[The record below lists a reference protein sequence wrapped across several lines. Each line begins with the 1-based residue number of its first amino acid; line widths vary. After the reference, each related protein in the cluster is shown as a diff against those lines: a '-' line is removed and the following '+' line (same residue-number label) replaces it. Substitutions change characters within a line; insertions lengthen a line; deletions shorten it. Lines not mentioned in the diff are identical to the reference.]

1 MSLTDSLI
9 GFTTIIFVM
18 STISERVAN
27 FLKLYFQ
34 DKIIYIPVV
43 PHRAGGKWIF
53 FMKAR
58 ISILAQSQITQ
69 AAEKEREYRVLVI
82 NIIVGILSAAFINL
96 NIFEVLEYVGDT
108 DTPLNIGWTLT
119 DLRQSRI
126 IFGFVYLFLFIWS
139 GSLILFSKLP
149 EQKRNISK
157 KYIYTPFFVWLTFTV
172 TLLIASAAGHVG
184 EKQILLHFTGYVS
197 VGVFLS
203 LGSKFWHDLLDILF
217 SFKRTQEK
225 LTDRKL
231 ITDFDSADQIIKYTE
246 ISQYNIA
253 EQLYD
258 KYRPELWKIDGVVSC
273 GLVTYF
279 NERVKLYQKR
289 IEVEFTNNEAQQQ
302 LFKLREEGEVQI
314 NYNTFFLKDHLKIE
328 FTLDLVAVPDV
339 GINNGKVCFARNKSN
354 VETKGSFGVK
364 KSGSKYIAYSCLHVL
379 AEDNDFKRF
388 LKDENARL
396 SPDKLEVEFYIDG
409 TSVSGMINPDTVLFG
424 NKGGGY
430 YGADYC
436 ECEIDEV
443 IYNTYSDFIKP
454 YHLEDFADEK
464 MKMFGATS
472 KLLDLKNPLSNI
484 VSSKVNYGGG
494 FYKEMELY
502 KIDSGAS
509 TVRPGDS
516 GAAVYFKESGSS
528 KICIGIIVSKSA
540 NNSYMFKLWTLNI
553 PNGCLIT

>member
-157 KYIYTPFFVWLTFTV
+157 KYVYTPFFVWLTFTV

-314 NYNTFFLKDHLKIE
+314 NYNNFLLKDYFEMK
-328 FTLDLVAVPDV
+328 FTKDIIALPDT
-339 GINNGKVCFARNKSN
+339 GIDSHPICFARNTSSSN
-354 VETKGSFGVK
+354 INIKGSFNVK
-364 KSGSKYIAYSCLHVL
+364 KTLQGEFIAFGCLHVF
-379 AEDNDFKRF
+379 ASDSDFNKFKTNRPGGN
-388 LKDENARL
+388 LIIEK
-396 SPDKLEVEFYIDG
+396 EVEFNINGALFKGQIIPD
-409 TSVSGMINPDTVLFG
+409 SVIFG
-424 NKGGGY
+424 DRHF

-436 ECEIDEV
+436 ECSVTENL
-443 IYNTYSDFIKP
+443 YKTYMRFIKQFDLTLFP
-454 YHLEDFADEK
+454 ERQ

-472 KLLDLKNPLSNI
+472 KDIFLFEVKGEAIPTR
-484 VSSKVNYGGG
+484 VNYGQG
-494 FYKEMELY
+494 FQPEY
-502 KIDSGAS
+502 
-509 TVRPGDS
+509 
-516 GAAVYFKESGSS
+516 
-528 KICIGIIVSKSA
+528 
-540 NNSYMFKLWTLNI
+540 
-553 PNGCLIT
+553 

>member
-157 KYIYTPFFVWLTFTV
+157 KYVYTPFFVWLTFTV

-314 NYNTFFLKDHLKIE
+314 NYNNFLLKDYFEMK
-328 FTLDLVAVPDV
+328 FTKDIIALPDT
-339 GINNGKVCFARNKSN
+339 GIDSHPICFARNTSSSN
-354 VETKGSFGVK
+354 INIKGSFNVK
-364 KSGSKYIAYSCLHVL
+364 KTLQGEFIAFGCLHVF
-379 AEDNDFKRF
+379 ASDSDFNKFKTNRPGGN
-388 LKDENARL
+388 LIIEK
-396 SPDKLEVEFYIDG
+396 EVEFNINGALFKGQIIPD
-409 TSVSGMINPDTVLFG
+409 SVIFG
-424 NKGGGY
+424 DRHF

-436 ECEIDEV
+436 ECSVTENL
-443 IYNTYSDFIKP
+443 YKTYMRFIKQFDLTLFP
-454 YHLEDFADEK
+454 ERQ

-472 KLLDLKNPLSNI
+472 KDIFLFEVKGEAIPTR
-484 VSSKVNYGGG
+484 VNYGQG
-494 FYKEMELY
+494 FQPEYRLF
-502 KIDSGAS
+502 KIDPVG
-509 TVRPGDS
+509 TNVNPGDS
-516 GAAVYFKESGSS
+516 GSSVYFKKNGS
-528 KICIGIIVSKSA
+528 KDIEIGIIIAKSDDSA
-540 NNSYMFKLWTLNI
+540 YMFKLSNLLN
-553 PNGCLIT
+553 